1 MKLFYYKTQRPTA
14 NFGDELNPWLW
25 PRLVPAL
32 KDSGSIA
39 SEGAVFVGIGTV
51 LNDAM
56 PEWLQTAK
64 SLVFFSTGFGY
75 GRQFRLQK
83 QTNWQI
89 YCVRGP
95 LSAKRLKLPSSLAVT
110 DGAALL
116 KRFFPP
122 VPTAQRDCKVSYIP
136 HFRHGSPALFKR
148 VCEQA
153 NIHFIDPAAP
163 VEEVISQIARS
174 QLVISEAMHGAIV
187 ADTLRVPWI
196 PVRTSPKI
204 LPFKWW
210 DWCASMD
217 VPYRCRM
224 VKGARRLTKADYRYQ
239 LRPVAQRQARWWH
252 LLDGPRMDDWHARH
266 EGTKQG
272 KGADSD
278 DEAAIARLADQLEK
292 ISRAS
297 PLLSEDDHIE
307 RQVSRLEEYLS
318 ALKKDVSQGLLD

>member
-25 PRLVPAL
+25 PRLIPAF
-32 KDSGSIA
+32 KDSESAA
-39 SEGAVFVGIGTV
+39 SESTVFVGIGTI
-51 LNDAM
+51 LNNTM
-56 PEWLQTAK
+56 PQWLQTAK
-64 SLVFFSTGFGY
+64 RLVFFSTGFGY
-75 GRQFRLQK
+75 GRQFRLHK
-83 QTNWQI
+83 QANWQI

-95 LSAKRLKLPSSLAVT
+95 LSAKRLKLPASLAIT

-116 KRFFPP
+116 KRFLPP
-122 VPTAQRDCKVSYIP
+122 VPTAKREYKVAYIP

-163 VEEVISQIARS
+163 VEEVISQIGHS

-210 DWCASMD
+210 DWCASME
-217 VPYRCRM
+217 VPYRYQM
-224 VKGARRLTKADYRYQ
+224 IKGVRRLTRADHRYQ

-252 LLDGPRMDDWHARH
+252 LLDGLRMDDWYARRK
-266 EGTKQG
+266 GTRKGQG
-272 KGADSD
+272 TASD
-278 DEAAIARLADQLEK
+278 DEVAIARL
-292 ISRAS
+292 
-297 PLLSEDDHIE
+297 
-307 RQVSRLEEYLS
+307 
-318 ALKKDVSQGLLD
+318 

>member
-1 MKLFYYKTQRPTA
+1 MMLFYYKTQRPTA

-25 PRLVPAL
+25 PRLIPAL
-32 KDSGSIA
+32 KGTESTA
-39 SEGAVFVGIGTV
+39 SEGTAFVGIGTV
-51 LNDAM
+51 LNDTM
-56 PEWLQTAK
+56 PQWLQTAK
-64 SLVFFSTGFGY
+64 RLIFFSTGFGY

-83 QTNWQI
+83 QANWQI

-95 LSAKRLKLPSSLAVT
+95 LSAKRLKLPASLAIT

-122 VPTAQRDCKVSYIP
+122 VPIARRDCKVAYIP

-163 VEEVISQIARS
+163 VEEVISQISRS

-196 PVRTSPKI
+196 AVRTSPKI

-210 DWCASMD
+210 DWCASMGL
-217 VPYRCRM
+217 PYRCRM
-224 VKGARRLTKADYRYQ
+224 IKGVRQLTKADYRYQ
-239 LRPVAQRQARWWH
+239 LRPVAQRQAYWWH
-252 LLDGPRMDDWHARH
+252 LLDGPRMDDWHARRRKIRQT
-266 EGTKQG
+266 EI
-272 KGADSD
+272 ADSS
-278 DEAAIARLADQLEK
+278 DEPAIARLADQLAR
-292 ISRAS
+292 ISRTS
-297 PLLSEDDHIE
+297 PFLSETDYLE
-307 RQVSRLEEYLS
+307 RQVSRLEERLS
-318 ALKKDVSQGLLD
+318 ALKQDISRGLLN